1 MDMTKCCPL
10 LLVLRM
16 APPVRGVS
24 FRIMAEL
31 DLIDMA
37 SEAFPVVVY
46 DVVEVAFVRDY
57 PEIHLSCRDF
67 PKESK
72 LVD

>member
-1 MDMTKCCPL
+1 
-10 LLVLRM
+10 M
-16 APPVRGVS
+16 APPVS
-24 FRIMAEL
+24 FPCIMAEL

-46 DVVEVAFVRDY
+46 DVMEVSFASDY
-57 PEIHLSCRDF
+57 PEIHLSCGDF